1 MKKIFAVCLILAVTG
16 CVRYDIEEILTSR
29 DEVSLTWKGT
39 EQFVYD
45 PATCQMSFN
54 VAGNEFRAQKDNLS
68 GWFVL
73 KCSELPVNE
82 GDEIEADISW
92 TGISDNRTMKN
103 LEFKVRKTSEDGMIW
118 LWSKSSKIGVTIR
131 RLQ

>member
-54 VAGNEFRAQKDNLS
+54 AAGNEFRAQKDNLS

-131 RLQ
+131 RIQ